1 MPTSQAKPFDIPK
14 QQVWEAYRQ
23 VAANKG
29 APGVDEQTLGA
40 FEADLEDNLYVIW
53 NRMSSGSYFPPP
65 VRAVEIPKPSGEVRL
80 LGVPTVSDRVAQTVV
95 AKYLEKRVESIFHP
109 DSYGYRPKVSA
120 LDAVERCRERCWKFD
135 WVIDLDVQ
143 KFFDTVPWNLIVKA
157 VEAVTDCPWVLLY
170 VKRWLAASLQLPDG
184 SLVERQRGTPQ
195 GSAVSPVL
203 ANLFMHFAFDRWMAK
218 RFPDVPFERYADD
231 GVVHCVSKRQAEQ
244 VLAAI
249 AERMG
254 GVGLTLH
261 PDKTRIVYC
270 KDGQRRGSHE
280 HTGFTFLGYHFR
292 ARKAKTKNGRYFTS
306 FLPAMSPAKLK
317 AKSAEL
323 RAMRI
328 HQRTTW
334 TLDALA
340 RWLNP
345 IVRGW
350 MAYYGRFYRSE
361 LAPLLLRLN
370 TYLRR
375 WAGKKYKRLRT
386 YKRFKRWWTGLI
398 TRQPTLFAHWR
409 WVRAF

>member
-1 MPTSQAKPFDIPK
+1 
-14 QQVWEAYRQ
+14 
-23 VAANKG
+23 
-29 APGVDEQTLGA
+29 
-40 FEADLEDNLYVIW
+40 
-53 NRMSSGSYFPPP
+53 
-65 VRAVEIPKPSGEVRL
+65 
-80 LGVPTVSDRVAQTVV
+80 
-95 AKYLEKRVESIFHP
+95 
-109 DSYGYRPKVSA
+109 
-120 LDAVERCRERCWKFD
+120 
-135 WVIDLDVQ
+135 
-143 KFFDTVPWNLIVKA
+143 
-157 VEAVTDCPWVLLY
+157 
-170 VKRWLAASLQLPDG
+170 
-184 SLVERQRGTPQ
+184 
-195 GSAVSPVL
+195 
-203 ANLFMHFAFDRWMAK
+203 MAK